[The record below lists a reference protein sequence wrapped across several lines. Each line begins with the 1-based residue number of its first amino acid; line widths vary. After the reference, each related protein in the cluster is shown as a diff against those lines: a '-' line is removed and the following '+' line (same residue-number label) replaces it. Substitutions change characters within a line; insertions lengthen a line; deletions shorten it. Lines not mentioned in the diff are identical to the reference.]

1 MEGRVR
7 TAQDQVRAS
16 GLVDEMRELA
26 EALEPV
32 DVIVDCVA
40 AAGRVVDAKVVGGK
54 TSGEVAVEFSMD
66 SDELEKRA
74 KRMEAADV
82 KRELAKGGGSPVL
95 GVGSDYDDV
104 AIFLMGGEGTGEE
117 IGGGDEASV

>member
-1 MEGRVR
+1 
-7 TAQDQVRAS
+7 
-16 GLVDEMRELA
+16 MRELA

-82 KRELAKGGGSPVL
+82 KRELAKGGGSAVL

-104 AIFLMGGEGTGEE
+104 AIFLMGGEGTG
-117 IGGGDEASV
+117 